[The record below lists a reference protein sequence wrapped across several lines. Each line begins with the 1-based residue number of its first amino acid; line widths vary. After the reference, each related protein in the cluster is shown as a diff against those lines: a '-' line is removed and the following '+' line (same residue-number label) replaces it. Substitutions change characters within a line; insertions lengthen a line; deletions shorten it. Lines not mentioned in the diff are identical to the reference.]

1 MIIQS
6 ALEGAKSF
14 VITMDEHTALSA
26 QFAAHYGNHQF
37 EAITPRELMLHV
49 IANHDAGWR
58 ELDAL
63 ALRDP
68 ATGLPYHL
76 VKTPFARIVETSTRS
91 ADRNGEYH
99 PYCELMSSMHSWGL
113 YNGRYGMSDKVL
125 LNGLA
130 ADNRTLADGMLEAEI
145 ARQSRL
151 LATLGN
157 DSDGAQ
163 WIEQPHLFQNYK
175 QLQFFDTLALYF
187 NCMPEGQRGQERF
200 TNVPLSASEDAT
212 VTVEPVAEGVYAFA
226 PYPFDRDDLDI
237 TFAGRYLAPV
247 DHGDTVQEQLRA
259 AAPATQT
266 VRVVA
271 RS

>member
-1 MIIQS
+1 MIVQS

-14 VITMDEHTALSA
+14 IITMDEHTALSA
-26 QFAAHYGNHQF
+26 AFATHYGNSRF
-37 EAITPRELMLHV
+37 GAITPLDLMLHV
-49 IANHDAGWR
+49 IANHDSGWR

-68 ATGLPYHL
+68 TTGLPYHL
-76 VKTPFARIVETSTRS
+76 VKTPFARIVKTSTLS
-91 ADRNGEYH
+91 ADRNGEHH
-99 PYCELMSSMHSWGL
+99 PYCELLSSMHSWGL

-130 ADNRTLADGMLEAEI
+130 ADNRSLADGMLEAEI
-145 ARQSRL
+145 ARQNSL
-151 LATLGN
+151 MATLGS
-157 DSDGAQ
+157 DPDGAQ

-200 TNVPLSASEDAT
+200 TNVPLSASEDTT
-212 VTVEPVAEGVYAFA
+212 VTVEPVADGVYGFA
-226 PYPFDRDDLDI
+226 PYPFDREDLEI
-237 TFAGRYLAPV
+237 TFRGRYLAPV
-247 DHGDTVQEQLRA
+247 DHGDNVRNQLQA
-259 AAPATQT
+259 APPATQT

-271 RS
+271 LN